1 MALESKTAATDE
13 STPPDKAHNTLPLPT
28 FSLIALIC
36 SSTKESMRQSPAQ
49 LHTSKTKLES
59 IVLPYSLC
67 KTSGWNW
74 IAYKSF
80 SLSSQDATGQSFV
93 CVVISKPGAIFEI

>member
-1 MALESKTAATDE
+1 
-13 STPPDKAHNTLPLPT
+13 
-28 FSLIALIC
+28 
-36 SSTKESMRQSPAQ
+36 MRQSPAQ

-80 SLSSQDATGQSFV
+80 SLFSQDATGQSFV

>member
-13 STPPDKAHNTLPLPT
+13 STPPDKAHKTLPLPT

-67 KTSGWNW
+67 KTSGWN
-74 IAYKSF
+74 
-80 SLSSQDATGQSFV
+80 
-93 CVVISKPGAIFEI
+93 